1 MLGRFLSELRR
12 RNVISVMAAY
22 AIGAF
27 AIVSA
32 ADLIVPTLALPAW
45 ITTMLLVAAI
55 VLAPVVAYLSW
66 FFELSPKGFVRATDP
81 TSAKSRPLSTFN
93 WISLVIIATGAVGF
107 GYLIFDEVAARR
119 AAMQQGGSPHLRT
132 RRSPS

>member
-55 VLAPVVAYLSW
+55 VLAPCCRLPQLVLRAVAEGL
-66 FFELSPKGFVRATDP
+66 R
-81 TSAKSRPLSTFN
+81 SRHRP
-93 WISLVIIATGAVGF
+93 
-107 GYLIFDEVAARR
+107 DEREVAAAQHIQLDEPRHHRHRR
-119 AAMQQGGSPHLRT
+119 RRLRL
-132 RRSPS
+132 PDL